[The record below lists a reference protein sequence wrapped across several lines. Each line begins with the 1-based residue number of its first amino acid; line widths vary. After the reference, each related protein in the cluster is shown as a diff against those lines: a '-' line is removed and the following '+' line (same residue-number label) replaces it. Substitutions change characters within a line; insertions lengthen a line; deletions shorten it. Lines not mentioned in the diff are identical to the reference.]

1 MEACRNIYSSLRL
14 CYLALTLNLF
24 ISMSILTIKDVRKTF
39 GGLTALDNVSI
50 EVKENTVTLIMGPNG
65 SGKTTLINIISG
77 FYKPDKGR
85 IIYMNMDITGLP
97 PYEIYRLGIVRTF
110 QIPAPFIK
118 LSVIENMLT
127 AYPNNPGESFLKAP
141 FRKLWIRE
149 EAEAIEKAYKIL
161 DLLELNYLADHPSC
175 KLSGGQ
181 MKLLEIGRA
190 LMCGARL
197 ILADEPA
204 SGLNPTLAHKIF
216 SYLTKLKTLNVTF
229 LVVEHRLEVALQY
242 IDYVYA
248 MSRGRIISEGIG
260 EQVLKDPKVIEEYLG
275 G

>member
-1 MEACRNIYSSLRL
+1 
-14 CYLALTLNLF
+14 
-24 ISMSILTIKDVRKTF
+24 MSILTIKDVRKTF
-39 GGLTALDNVSI
+39 GGLIALDNVNI
-50 EVKENTVTLIMGPNG
+50 EVKENTITLIMGPNG
-65 SGKTTLINIISG
+65 SGKTTLINVISG
-77 FYKPDKGR
+77 FYKPEKGKILYR
-85 IIYMNMDITGLP
+85 NMDITGLP

-118 LSVIENMLT
+118 LSVMENMLT

-141 FRKLWIRE
+141 FRKLWINK

-161 DLLELNYLADHPSC
+161 DLLELNHLADHPSC

-190 LMCGARL
+190 LMCGAKL
-197 ILADEPA
+197 VLADEPA

-216 SYLTKLKTLNVTF
+216 SYLTKLKSLNVTF

-248 MSRGRIISEGIG
+248 MSRGRVISEGDG
-260 EQVLKDPKVIEEYLG
+260 EKVLKDPRVLDEYLG

>member
-1 MEACRNIYSSLRL
+1 
-14 CYLALTLNLF
+14 
-24 ISMSILTIKDVRKTF
+24 MSILTVKDVKKTF
-39 GGLTALDNVSI
+39 GGLTALDDVNI

-65 SGKTTLINIISG
+65 SGKTTLINVISG

-85 IIYMNMDITGLP
+85 IIYMDKDITGLP

-127 AYPNNPGESFLKAP
+127 AYPDNPGESFLKAP
-141 FRKLWIRE
+141 FRKLWMKKE
-149 EAEAIEKAYKIL
+149 VEAVEKAYKIL
-161 DLLELNYLADHPSC
+161 DLIELSNLADHPSF

-190 LMCGARL
+190 LMSGAKL
-197 ILADEPA
+197 ILTDEPA

-216 SYLTKLKTLNVTF
+216 NYLTKLKSLNVTF

-242 IDYVYA
+242 VDYVYA
-248 MSRGRIISEGIG
+248 MSKGRVISEGVG
-260 EQVLKDPKVIEEYLG
+260 EHVLKDPRVLDEYLG

>member
-1 MEACRNIYSSLRL
+1 
-14 CYLALTLNLF
+14 
-24 ISMSILTIKDVRKTF
+24 MSILTVKDVKKTF
-39 GGLTALDNVSI
+39 GGLTALDDVNI

-65 SGKTTLINIISG
+65 SGKTTLINVISG

-85 IIYMNMDITGLP
+85 IIYMDKDITGLP

-127 AYPNNPGESFLKAP
+127 AYPDNPGESFLKAP
-141 FRKLWIRE
+141 FRKLWMKKE
-149 EAEAIEKAYKIL
+149 VEALEKAYKIL
-161 DLLELNYLADHPSC
+161 DLVELSNLADHPSF

-190 LMCGARL
+190 LMSGAKL

-216 SYLTKLKTLNVTF
+216 NYLTKLKSLNVTF

-242 IDYVYA
+242 VDYVYA
-248 MSRGRIISEGIG
+248 MSKGRVISEGVG
-260 EQVLKDPKVIEEYLG
+260 ENVLKDPRVLDEYLG